1 MKLLQPQLVWRWN
14 SAAEFPVPHF
24 SIHTEK
30 GPLWT
35 MDITKAPFYQAG
47 HKEKQQLDQTQ
58 VKFCTDSLGYESKP
72 NYLSQSQVQSPS

>member
-1 MKLLQPQLVWRWN
+1 
-14 SAAEFPVPHF
+14 
-24 SIHTEK
+24 
-30 GPLWT
+30 